1 MELWGGSEVMMVE
14 RKHEERRRLMSEAFQ
29 RGAARL
35 ARERERQRTAEVE
48 KSLRLREL
56 HLANE
61 AAEAQAHPKVGPL
74 VSANTKEKPH
84 R

>member
-1 MELWGGSEVMMVE
+1 MVE
-14 RKHEERRRLMSEAFQ
+14 REHEERRRLMSEAFQ

-56 HLANE
+56 HLAHE

-74 VSANTKEKPH
+74 VSARLNTKEKP
-84 R
+84 RR